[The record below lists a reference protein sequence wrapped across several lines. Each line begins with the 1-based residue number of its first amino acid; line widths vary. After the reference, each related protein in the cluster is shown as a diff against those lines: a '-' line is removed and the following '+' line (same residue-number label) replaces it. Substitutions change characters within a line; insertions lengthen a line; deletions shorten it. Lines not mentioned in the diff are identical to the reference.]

1 MQVDHLDAVTPGIA
15 KIAAKWRLQSQTV
28 LFLHLLAHLIQLFLI
43 AHDESEMTNP
53 IRLDLLHFENGEK
66 LVLNQ
71 FQKSVAFA
79 TIHFLQ
85 IKDVFIKFYR
95 RFDIVHFDCE
105 VIASIN
111 LHAHECIVTELQ
123 YLANMKDLTQGSVT
137 KHLLQMTAFLAIS
150 MLVQTLYLLADL
162 YWVGHLGKEAIA
174 AVGVAGNFTMIVLA
188 LMQMLGV
195 GTTTLISQ
203 AAGRKD
209 QPQAELA
216 FNQSF
221 VMSLIVAAALGI
233 FSFLLRDFYC
243 ESLSADAATA
253 SLAKSYLLWFIPGL
267 LLQFPLVALG
277 SALRATGIIKP
288 TVGFQVLSVV
298 LNMIL
303 APLLIFG
310 IGPWPRLGVTGAAL
324 ATFISILVADV
335 LMILYFERSYHYLRF
350 RFTQSRPQTRIW
362 NSLLRIG
369 LPAGAEFILIS
380 VYIIIVYSII
390 RDFGAAAQAGFGV
403 GARVMQALFLPVVA
417 LSFAV
422 APVVGQNF
430 GGRRGDRVRRSIYSA
445 IGIGSVMMLLLTII
459 AQFSSAAMI
468 RAFSKDPAVIAF
480 GSDYLRIVS
489 VNFVFAGI
497 AFTTSSAFQG
507 IGNTLPPLISSMT
520 RLVLFALPAT
530 LLSFHPGFQIRHVW
544 YLSVGSIIFQ
554 ACCNLLLLRRE
565 LQRKLVFPQNF
576 PEGIAEPGGAV
587 AS

>member
-1 MQVDHLDAVTPGIA
+1 
-15 KIAAKWRLQSQTV
+15 
-28 LFLHLLAHLIQLFLI
+28 
-43 AHDESEMTNP
+43 
-53 IRLDLLHFENGEK
+53 
-66 LVLNQ
+66 
-71 FQKSVAFA
+71 
-79 TIHFLQ
+79 
-85 IKDVFIKFYR
+85 
-95 RFDIVHFDCE
+95 
-105 VIASIN
+105 
-111 LHAHECIVTELQ
+111 
-123 YLANMKDLTQGSVT
+123 MKDLTTGSVT
-137 KHLLQMTAFLAIS
+137 RHLLHMSAFLAVS
-150 MLVQTLYLLADL
+150 MVVQTLYLLADL

-174 AVGVAGNFTMIVLA
+174 AVGLAGNITMIVLA
-188 LMQMLGV
+188 LTQMLGV

-209 QPQAELA
+209 QPHAELA

-221 VMSLIVAAALGI
+221 VMSIVIAFALGVVGFI
-233 FSFLLRDFYC
+233 LRPAYC
-243 ESLSADAATA
+243 DWLSADAVTAT
-253 SLAKSYLLWFIPGL
+253 LAKAYLLWFLPGL

-288 TVGFQVLSVV
+288 AVGFQMLSVF
-298 LNMIL
+298 LNIAL

-310 IGPWPRLGVTGAAL
+310 IGPWPKLGVTGAAL

-335 LMILYFERSYHYLRF
+335 LMVVYFERSYHYLRF
-350 RFTQSRPQTRIW
+350 RFLQFRPQTKIW

-430 GGRRGDRVRRSIYSA
+430 GGRRGDRVRRSIYSD
-445 IGIGSVMMLLLTII
+445 IGIAAAMMLVLTII

-497 AFTTSSAFQG
+497 A
-507 IGNTLPPLISSMT
+507 
-520 RLVLFALPAT
+520 
-530 LLSFHPGFQIRHVW
+530 
-544 YLSVGSIIFQ
+544 
-554 ACCNLLLLRRE
+554 
-565 LQRKLVFPQNF
+565 
-576 PEGIAEPGGAV
+576 
-587 AS
+587 